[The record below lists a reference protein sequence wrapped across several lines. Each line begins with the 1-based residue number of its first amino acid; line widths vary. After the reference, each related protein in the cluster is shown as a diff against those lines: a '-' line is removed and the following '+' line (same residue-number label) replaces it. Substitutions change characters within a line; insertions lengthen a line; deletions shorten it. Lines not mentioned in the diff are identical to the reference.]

1 MGHGAGWITGHRA
14 KTFQVF
20 SREAFGRLQTP
31 MNVSILPAFFEPV
44 QRLHAASAAFAHEDN
59 AMQRTPAMRVLVPAL
74 LVAISALSGCG
85 KSEAPPPAQTPEVG
99 IVTLEAQTVTLNTEL
114 PGRTNAFRIAEVRP
128 QVNGIILKRL
138 FKEGSDV
145 KAGQQLYQI
154 DPATYEADYQSAQAN
169 LASTQEQ
176 AQRYKLLVA
185 DQAVSKQQYADANAA
200 YLQSKAAVEQA
211 RINLRYTK
219 VLSPI
224 SGRIGRSAVTE
235 GALVTNGQA
244 NAMAT
249 VQQLDPIYVDVT
261 QPSTAL
267 LRLRRELAS
276 GQLERAGD
284 NAAKVS
290 LKLEDG
296 SQYPLEGRLEFSEV
310 SVDEGTG
317 SVTIRAVFP
326 NPNNELLPGMFVHA
340 QLQEGV
346 KQKAILAPQQGVTRD
361 LKGQATAL
369 VVNAQN
375 KVELRV
381 IKADRVI
388 GDKWLVTE
396 GLQFVQPGVE
406 VKTVPAKNVASAQKA
421 DAAPAKTDSKG

>member
-1 MGHGAGWITGHRA
+1 
-14 KTFQVF
+14 
-20 SREAFGRLQTP
+20 
-31 MNVSILPAFFEPV
+31 
-44 QRLHAASAAFAHEDN
+44 
-59 AMQRTPAMRVLVPAL
+59 MQRTPAMRVLVPAL

-396 GLQFVQPGVE
+396 GLNAGDKIITEGLQFVQLGVE

>member
-1 MGHGAGWITGHRA
+1 
-14 KTFQVF
+14 
-20 SREAFGRLQTP
+20 
-31 MNVSILPAFFEPV
+31 
-44 QRLHAASAAFAHEDN
+44 
-59 AMQRTPAMRVLVPAL
+59 MQRTPAMRVLVPAL

-346 KQKAILAPQQGVTRD
+346 KQKAILAVFPNPNNELLPGMFVHAQLQEGVKQKAILAPQQGVTRD

-396 GLQFVQPGVE
+396 GLNAGDKIITEGLQFVQPGVE